1 MLKIKQQGSS
11 LIICM
16 IFLLLLTIIGIS
28 SMQSAT
34 LQEKMVGNAVDEN
47 RAFQSAEGALRA
59 GEKYVQLNS
68 AVITNELSEAPLPD
82 IGVAPAAGW
91 ETVAIDGRT
100 AYYHIQKINYASS
113 VFRVTALGYGLD
125 QNARVVLQSTYR
137 PY

>member
-1 MLKIKQQGSS
+1 MFEDKQKGSS

-16 IFLLLLTIIGIS
+16 IFLLLLTIVGMS

-34 LQEKMVGNAVDEN
+34 MQERMVGNAVDEN

-59 GEKYVQLNS
+59 GEKYVQDNS
-68 AVITNELSEAPLPD
+68 ATITNELSEAPIPD
-82 IGVAPAAGW
+82 IGVVPVGGW
-91 ETVAIDGRT
+91 SSVTIDDRVAF
-100 AYYHIQKINYASS
+100 YHIQKISYASS

-125 QNARVVLQSTYR
+125 QNSRIVLQSTYR